1 MMMVILMMMVIG
13 DVDDDGLTTAGR
25 LFIITVFPRSFLRSS
40 THSSKINS
48 RSNTKY

>member
-1 MMMVILMMMVIG
+1 MMMVIG